1 MDPNACLLRLRH
13 ARYDGDHEEV
23 LLASLDLRR
32 WVDDGGSNRSG
43 PKRNANTSWE
53 TDMADHSTK
62 DKQMASNLKARGE
75 ERTSC
80 RCPMCHVVIALT
92 KLYGH
97 LSCHGGATPR
107 GSA

>member
-1 MDPNACLLRLRH
+1 
-13 ARYDGDHEEV
+13 
-23 LLASLDLRR
+23 
-32 WVDDGGSNRSG
+32 
-43 PKRNANTSWE
+43 
-53 TDMADHSTK
+53 MADHSTK